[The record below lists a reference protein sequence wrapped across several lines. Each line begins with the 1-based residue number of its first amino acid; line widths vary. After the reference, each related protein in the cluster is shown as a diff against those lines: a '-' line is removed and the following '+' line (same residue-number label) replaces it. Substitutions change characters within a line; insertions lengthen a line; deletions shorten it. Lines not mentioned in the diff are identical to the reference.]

1 MPWPLAASHATCS
14 RKAPHCIGYC
24 LHITAGQVNAPHTGT
39 NSNAL
44 KGDIF
49 LSTGIRVLWL

>member
-1 MPWPLAASHATCS
+1 MAWPLASSHASYS
-14 RKAPHCIGYC
+14 RKALHFIGYC
-24 LHITAGQVNAPHTGT
+24 LHITAGQVNAPYGGT

-49 LSTGIRVLWL
+49 LSAGTHVLGL